1 MKKETRNVE
10 EEKMEE
16 INNTIKN
23 KIEIGKKNRKSKLE
37 QEKWRNN
44 GDEERMLKSKMK
56 NGKEEKIE
64 DKRIRKG
71 NGE

>member
-1 MKKETRNVE
+1 
-10 EEKMEE
+10 MEE

-64 DKRIRKG
+64 DKRIRKE